1 MVLGHP
7 SRSALGAFHPT
18 PIASSRISTHPTVRR
33 RRRKRARMQC
43 GSLRRGR
50 RRGRNPPERSCAA
63 VGARGNYV
71 NPHPDGDHPRPGNDH
86 DVARPVARPVRL
98 PRRST
103 PHHRGCARRQG
114 RDDESAPRAQPEER
128 PRRPRP
134 RRRRTPAPVPAPRRR
149 AAREVRKG
157 AVPKRSFARSRRAP
171 PTRPRC
177 WLRPPLPPGRWSGSL
192 RGRTASSR
200 R

>member
-7 SRSALGAFHPT
+7 SHSALGAFHPT
-18 PIASSRISTHPTVRR
+18 PTASSRISTHPTARR

-43 GSLRRGR
+43 GALRRGR

-63 VGARGNYV
+63 VGVRGNYV

-134 RRRRTPAPVPAPRRR
+134 RRRRTPLPSPRHDD
-149 AAREVRKG
+149 G
-157 AVPKRSFARSRRAP
+157 
-171 PTRPRC
+171 
-177 WLRPPLPPGRWSGSL
+177 L
-192 RGRTASSR
+192 RGKPDFLSEAPGPSTVALQQRCHRASAPDR
-200 R
+200 RPS